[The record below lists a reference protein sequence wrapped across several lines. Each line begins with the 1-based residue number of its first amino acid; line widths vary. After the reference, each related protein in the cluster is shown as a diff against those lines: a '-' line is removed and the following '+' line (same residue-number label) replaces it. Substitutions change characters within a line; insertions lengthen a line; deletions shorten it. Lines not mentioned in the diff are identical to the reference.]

1 MSLRE
6 LSNQQLST
14 GGCFLGWFLAANMSN
29 SWLVTLAGLA
39 QSRLEA
45 TGVVAD
51 FQGAVQGFFV
61 PQERA

>member
-14 GGCFLGWFLAANMSN
+14 GGCFLGWLATQVSN